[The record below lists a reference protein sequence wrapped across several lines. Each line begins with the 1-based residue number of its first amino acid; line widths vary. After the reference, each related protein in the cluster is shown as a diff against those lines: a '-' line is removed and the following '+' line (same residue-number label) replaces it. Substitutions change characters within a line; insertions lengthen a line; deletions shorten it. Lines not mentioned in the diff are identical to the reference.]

1 MHFTCWDHKK
11 GHLILLVEGIWRAPV
26 EGKVVYP
33 IIYSFFMFFLHQV
46 VVNMNWIFPKNHGI
60 SNLVAWR
67 CNETLCNTDPNPSF
81 LEGPNDS
88 LGWWNCDE
96 FHFSPQQQ
104 PSFCKVSF
112 TLLRCRESVKR
123 KKRRYQ
129 ARRRKK
135 PRLRRIRIW
144 SGDFEHFFM
153 FTPKIRKD
161 DPSLPHIFFNWVE
174 IQLNHQLVN

>member
-11 GHLILLVEGIWRAPV
+11 GHLILLVEGILASTSW
-26 EGKVVYP
+26 GKGSLSDYLQ
-33 IIYSFFMFFLHQV
+33 FFNVFFTSQV

-60 SNLVAWR
+60 SKLVAWR

-81 LEGPNDS
+81 LEGPQWFFG
-88 LGWWNCDE
+88 LVKVWWV
-96 FHFSPQQQ
+96 
-104 PSFCKVSF
+104 SFLAHNNSHLFVVSF

-135 PRLRRIRIW
+135 PRLRRTRIW
-144 SGDFEHFFM
+144 SGDFEHFLCS
-153 FTPKIRKD
+153 PQKLRKMI
-161 DPSLPHIFFNWVE
+161 PVCLTYFSIGLV
-174 IQLNHQLVN
+174 QLNHQLVN